1 MDKFLGKPKSQ
12 KAAATM
18 EEEDTLEEDI
28 SEEESEGM
36 EEARIAA
43 TNTDTL
49 AQLLEQQK
57 ALTEEI
63 AKWREEGF

>member
-12 KAAATM
+12 KAAAMM
-18 EEEDTLEEDI
+18 EEEDP
-28 SEEESEGM
+28 SEEGISKEESDGL
-36 EEARIAA
+36 EEARVAA

-57 ALTEEI
+57 ALMEEI